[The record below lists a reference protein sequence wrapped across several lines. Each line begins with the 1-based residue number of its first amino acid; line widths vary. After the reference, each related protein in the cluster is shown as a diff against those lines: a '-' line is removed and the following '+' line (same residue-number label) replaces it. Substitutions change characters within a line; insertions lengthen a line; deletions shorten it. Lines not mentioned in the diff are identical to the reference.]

1 MQTGSIVFSNVHF
14 GLLRKSIC
22 DEEEEYNPNIRSLPC
37 AIVAS
42 FRAVSQANN

>member
-37 AIVAS
+37 AIVVS